1 MSLLFALSCTVV
13 VCECMLDL
21 FPVLHNTFITCSTKV
36 LFVLQVMKLQQRSE
50 SMCIISQLFSP
61 GFLEWPAVPSR
72 CYVVSW
78 PSRWCCS
85 SALSRLQHYVGTG
98 TQSIALQWPGAAGLP
113 GSHIDSC
120 EERRRYMKWLTKE
133 WSHFRWVL
141 IRSGM
146 LFVRQE
152 DAHCL
157 ANKLCIMV
165 ILVPYLHK
173 KGILLVESI
182 AGAIRMIGSSSFT
195 SHTLH
200 RERK

>member
-1 MSLLFALSCTVV
+1 
-13 VCECMLDL
+13 
-21 FPVLHNTFITCSTKV
+21 
-36 LFVLQVMKLQQRSE
+36 
-50 SMCIISQLFSP
+50 
-61 GFLEWPAVPSR
+61 
-72 CYVVSW
+72 
-78 PSRWCCS
+78 
-85 SALSRLQHYVGTG
+85 
-98 TQSIALQWPGAAGLP
+98 
-113 GSHIDSC
+113 
-120 EERRRYMKWLTKE
+120 
-133 WSHFRWVL
+133 
-141 IRSGM
+141 M